1 MNTKQKKQ
9 MKHSLT
15 KRLMVGVILSI
26 AVGNTAAVACTHV
39 VNTTNGCPVLS
50 PSFLPNMYLYSG
62 SSSASCQTV
71 QPFSGNYYNT
81 FNVYSLGVRG
91 TVTATWID
99 EACGTAAPYG
109 LYHAFLSVSNVQ
121 WTLPNGTKTTT
132 AYTNPSNYG
141 ECCLSGT

>member
-39 VNTTNGCPVLS
+39 VNTANGCPVLS
-50 PSFLPNMYLYSG
+50 SSSSSPNMYLYSG

-71 QPFSGNYYNT
+71 QPFSGEYSNT
-81 FNVYSLGVRG
+81 FNINTIVGSG
-91 TVTATWID
+91 TVKATWID

-121 WTLPNGTKTTT
+121 WTGGSTQTST
-132 AYTNPSNYG
+132 YDPSKYG
-141 ECCLSGT
+141 ECCLK